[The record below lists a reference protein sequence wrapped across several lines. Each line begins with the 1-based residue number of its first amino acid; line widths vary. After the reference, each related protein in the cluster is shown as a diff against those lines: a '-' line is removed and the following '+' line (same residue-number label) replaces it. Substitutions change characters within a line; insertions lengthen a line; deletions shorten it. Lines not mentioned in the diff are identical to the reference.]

1 MKWWV
6 RPASQDDSRFLV
18 PFMAYAFLNNFI
30 PYLAILP
37 FIYAQL
43 SFTTMQMSTIT
54 VLGNVLIT
62 LLEIPTGSVADRYGR
77 KASTLMGIAFI
88 AAGILFVLLSSK
100 TFAVMLSWMV
110 FQAIGVT
117 LISGADRALL
127 FDTLKEHAQ
136 ENQYQMICGR
146 FMGLARVSGFLATAV
161 AGVLFKAYGFN
172 VLLIIALAA
181 KAGAFLCILCVTS
194 ESSRPRAE
202 KPSYRSVVRLSLTH
216 ITRNRVLAYGIALYA
231 ILGATGIAW
240 EYRSLLFST
249 KMTNDPSI
257 VAGLTSITTV
267 IYALALYGSGW
278 VRPILQRDR
287 YRLSFLLVP
296 LAILAATLLPRFL
309 GLAALLVYVFL
320 GGALLPFNDALLNAA
335 LKQDELRAT
344 VLSTASLVR
353 STVYSLVVLM
363 FGRLGKYGVATAM
376 AVTSGVLFLICGILL
391 SVGRTTDTGVAP
403 SEAESR

>member
-146 FMGLARVSGFLATAV
+146 FMACRVSGFLAAAV
-161 AGVLFKAYGFN
+161 AGVLLRLRVN
-172 VLLIIALAA
+172 VLLIIA
-181 KAGAFLCILCVTS
+181 CC
-194 ESSRPRAE
+194 ESWRFPM
-202 KPSYRSVVRLSLTH
+202 YSV
-216 ITRNRVLAYGIALYA
+216 
-231 ILGATGIAW
+231 
-240 EYRSLLFST
+240 
-249 KMTNDPSI
+249 
-257 VAGLTSITTV
+257 
-267 IYALALYGSGW
+267 
-278 VRPILQRDR
+278 
-287 YRLSFLLVP
+287 
-296 LAILAATLLPRFL
+296 
-309 GLAALLVYVFL
+309 
-320 GGALLPFNDALLNAA
+320 
-335 LKQDELRAT
+335 
-344 VLSTASLVR
+344 
-353 STVYSLVVLM
+353 
-363 FGRLGKYGVATAM
+363 
-376 AVTSGVLFLICGILL
+376 
-391 SVGRTTDTGVAP
+391 
-403 SEAESR
+403 